1 MRNTLWIIAVS
12 LMLISCGGAGPAKSA
27 LSSALR
33 NLETARSTNCVHES
47 LELAEKSYTKA
58 QQLFDEEKY
67 DDAEKEA
74 RVADQLAAEAHKATN
89 GVPCPLE
96 KPKVKVI
103 KEVPA
108 DIQQETF
115 VPEELPEL
123 KVIRFA
129 FDSSAL
135 TPQAIAMIQD
145 NMGWLK
151 KNESVRIVLGGHCDS
166 RGTSAYNLALSERR
180 AIAVFQYLVKSGLD
194 PNRFEVVGYG
204 SEILQDYN
212 ESDQAHTKNRR
223 VEFQHAK

>member
-1 MRNTLWIIAVS
+1 MRTTLSIIAVS

-108 DIQQETF
+108 DIQQETQMKRC
-115 VPEELPEL
+115 L
-123 KVIRFA
+123 KIDLSVA
-129 FDSSAL
+129 FQQEKECQYD
-135 TPQAIAMIQD
+135 THQ
-145 NMGWLK
+145 
-151 KNESVRIVLGGHCDS
+151 S
-166 RGTSAYNLALSERR
+166 RLYT
-180 AIAVFQYLVKSGLD
+180 V
-194 PNRFEVVGYG
+194 
-204 SEILQDYN
+204 
-212 ESDQAHTKNRR
+212 
-223 VEFQHAK
+223 